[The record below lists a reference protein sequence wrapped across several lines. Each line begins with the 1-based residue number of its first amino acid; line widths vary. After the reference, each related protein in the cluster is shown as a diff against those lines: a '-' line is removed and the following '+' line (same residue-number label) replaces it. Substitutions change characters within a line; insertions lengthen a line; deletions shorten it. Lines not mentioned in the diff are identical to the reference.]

1 MIIHYLLLALS
12 LQEAEIMQVD
22 DVSNWCHPS
31 TAVDRGEDQ
40 RAGRVGWV
48 NTYVKDDRRRAARVY
63 KTWFGDSSTNK
74 KHRRLNRK

>member
-1 MIIHYLLLALS
+1 MIIHYLLLALDTS
-12 LQEAEIMQVD
+12 TCT
-22 DVSNWCHPS
+22 NWCHPS

-40 RAGRVGWV
+40 RAGRVEWV